1 MKKLIIALVL
11 LALVAIPS
19 VGMAR
24 YRQPSEAIRA
34 WQAEQIKQA
43 KINAQLDAVGK
54 KANAFLNTFHKPS
67 VENRASGS

>member
-1 MKKLIIALVL
+1 MKKIIIALVL

-24 YRQPSEAIRA
+24 YRQPLEAQRA
-34 WQAEQIKQA
+34 WQTEQIKQA

-54 KANAFLNTFHKPS
+54 KANAFLGAFHVPS
-67 VENRASGS
+67 VENGATGS

>member
-24 YRQPSEAIRA
+24 YRQPLEAQRA
-34 WQAEQIKQA
+34 WQTEQSKQA
-43 KINAQLDAVGK
+43 KINAQLDAIGK
-54 KANAFLNTFHKPS
+54 KANAFLNTFHMPS
-67 VENRASGS
+67 VEKAATGS